1 MEYFGD
7 LAALM
12 DENEM
17 ALDVWGSPSSGALQ
31 PNPAFQA
38 NKSSSGKSS
47 AEFAAAKPGELQ
59 SMDFGGGL
67 GGDQGGAENIA
78 DSIDDFLDDFLALA
92 SSEPGAGTD
101 GMKRGPPSSGAL
113 QPNPAFQANKSSSG
127 KPSAEFAAAEP
138 GELQPMD
145 FDGGLGGDQG
155 GAKNIVDSIDDFL
168 DDFLALASSE
178 PGAGTDGMK
187 RGPPSSGAL
196 QPNPAFQTNK
206 SSSGKPTAELAAA
219 EPGELQPMDFDGGL
233 GGDQGGTENIADSID
248 EFLDFLALA
257 SSGPVAGTDGM
268 KIPESDLDLAWLDNF
283 DNLPPA
289 SPISEVVVTST
300 DRENISPPSEDLS
313 PAAVLSMTPSERE
326 PTSVAAEAAVAVVPA
341 VSAAAEAAAAS
352 FDPAACGALAQ
363 PCDSGLAMVA
373 PTVTSAADGE
383 GDGTG
388 RYVNV
393 EPAIPRRDITADEG
407 GGYALMNRGE
417 TRQVAAVSAAAEAA
431 AAFFDPAA
439 CGALAQPYDGGLAM
453 VAPTVTSAAEG
464 EGDGTGRYVNVEPAI
479 PRRDTTADEG
489 GGYALMNRGE
499 TRQVKIARYLAKRN
513 RRCWVKTSSYE
524 SRKKVANGR
533 LRHKGRF
540 LPLISDFIPIAE
552 LQRRQRAMMKEMQE
566 KAARADQD
574 EGAPSSHIS

>member
-1 MEYFGD
+1 
-7 LAALM
+7 
-12 DENEM
+12 
-17 ALDVWGSPSSGALQ
+17 
-31 PNPAFQA
+31 
-38 NKSSSGKSS
+38 
-47 AEFAAAKPGELQ
+47 
-59 SMDFGGGL
+59 
-67 GGDQGGAENIA
+67 
-78 DSIDDFLDDFLALA
+78 
-92 SSEPGAGTD
+92 
-101 GMKRGPPSSGAL
+101 
-113 QPNPAFQANKSSSG
+113 
-127 KPSAEFAAAEP
+127 
-138 GELQPMD
+138 
-145 FDGGLGGDQG
+145 
-155 GAKNIVDSIDDFL
+155 
-168 DDFLALASSE
+168 
-178 PGAGTDGMK
+178 MK

-326 PTSVAAEAAVAVVPA
+326 PTSVAAEAAVAV
-341 VSAAAEAAAAS
+341 
-352 FDPAACGALAQ
+352 
-363 PCDSGLAMVA
+363 
-373 PTVTSAADGE
+373 
-383 GDGTG
+383 
-388 RYVNV
+388 
-393 EPAIPRRDITADEG
+393 
-407 GGYALMNRGE
+407 
-417 TRQVAAVSAAAEAA
+417 VAAVSAAAEAA